1 MKHNLRTAYI
11 AKDNDSNDISDNVR
25 VRIHIEN
32 NIIPVNI
39 SQIYGKAKSRTENKT
54 ETDPKDIEYRL
65 SVKSEFTEKRD
76 DVDVKSS
83 LYEEF
88 TYVNDDGD
96 EVTDNRYVYI
106 GHALSILYNVYELFW
121 FDRKYGDIIKII
133 ELTALVDLSGDSN
146 VITKTNDI
154 RGEIL
159 SLRLKT
165 DKFKDI
171 NIVKNSLDLVE
182 RNITIKNVKD
192 ISGIKTHLI
201 KVKSNNAPYLE
212 INNSGVMIDD
222 EAYIEGSW
230 GTITECYSLGSSENL
245 FDQDNFKIS
254 AMRVHNDVSIKPSHY
269 IYIGEHNLD
278 DILIFR

>member
-1 MKHNLRTAYI
+1 
-11 AKDNDSNDISDNVR
+11 
-25 VRIHIEN
+25 
-32 NIIPVNI
+32 
-39 SQIYGKAKSRTENKT
+39 
-54 ETDPKDIEYRL
+54 
-65 SVKSEFTEKRD
+65 
-76 DVDVKSS
+76 
-83 LYEEF
+83 
-88 TYVNDDGD
+88 
-96 EVTDNRYVYI
+96 
-106 GHALSILYNVYELFW
+106 LYNVYELFW